1 MAAKDFD
8 RIARE
13 ILDNVGGKDNVT
25 NAVHCMTRLRINLK
39 DYDKINQDGVKAI
52 KGVLGA
58 QMVGGQ
64 YQVIIGQTV
73 PNVYKE
79 FCALTGIKETGAI
92 DENLDEGPKGPLT
105 FKSVVDKCLDAI
117 TGSLTPILPILIVA
131 GLIKMIIAIL
141 GPTMLGVVNEGDNLY
156 SILNLAGDAGFYFL
170 PMYVSVSAARKFGA
184 NQWIAMLIAGIM
196 LHPTMT
202 GWVTEGTPMTVYG
215 IPMTLVNYSS
225 SVFPMILSIFVMS
238 YVEKFFKKV
247 VPEQVSTMFVPL
259 GTVLVMLPLALCVVG
274 PLGQIL
280 GNGISAGLL
289 ALHNILGPVGVAII
303 GSLFLLLV
311 ATGMHLA
318 VISTALISFAQLG
331 YDDTILVGS
340 ICGTYA
346 LIAIYLMYTLKAKDA
361 EDREL
366 GLSCFVSQ
374 ALGGVGEPGIFGIIM
389 RKPKALLIEM
399 VAAFCG
405 GLYAGL
411 THCALYL
418 LGSANFMN
426 AIVFANPNDPMGLV
440 NGCIACGISFVVA
453 VVLCLVLG
461 FDGPLPFFGKKQ
473 AA

>member
-8 RIARE
+8 RIAQE

-39 DYDKINQDGVKAI
+39 DYDKINQDGIKAI

-105 FKSVVDKCLDAI
+105 FKSVIDKCLDAI

-131 GLIKMIIAIL
+131 GLVKMIISIL
-141 GPTMLGVVNEGDNLY
+141 GPTMLNVVGPESNLY
-156 SILNLAGDAGFYFL
+156 AILNLAGDAGFYFL
-170 PMYVSVSAARKFGA
+170 PMYVSVSAARKFGC
-184 NQWIAMLIAGIM
+184 NQFIAMLMAGIM
-196 LHPTMT
+196 LHPTLV
-202 GWVTEGTPMTVYG
+202 GWVTEGTPMDVYG

-225 SVFPMILSIFVMS
+225 SVFPMILTVFVMS

-289 ALHNILGPVGVAII
+289 ALHNILGPL
-303 GSLFLLLV
+303 SRLLV
-311 ATGMHLA
+311 ATGLPLA
-318 VISTALISFAQLG
+318 VIPTALISLAQLG

-346 LIAIYLMYTLKAKDA
+346 CIAIYLMYTLKAKDA
-361 EDREL
+361 EDKEL
-366 GLSCFVSQ
+366 GLSCFISQ
-374 ALGGVGEPGIFGIIM
+374 ALGGIGEPGIFGIMM

-399 VAAFCG
+399 VSAFCG
-405 GLYAGL
+405 ALYAGI
-411 THCALYL
+411 THCALYV
-418 LGSANFMN
+418 LGSSNFMN

-453 VVLCLVLG
+453 IVLSLVIG

>member
-8 RIARE
+8 RIAQE
-13 ILDNVGGKDNVT
+13 ILDNVGGAENVT
-25 NAVHCMTRLRINLK
+25 NAVHCMTRLRLNLK
-39 DYDKINQDGVKAI
+39 DYDKINADAIKGI

-79 FCALTGIKETGAI
+79 FCAIAGIKETGAI
-92 DENLDEGPKGPLT
+92 DENLDAGPKGPLT
-105 FKSVVDKCLDAI
+105 PKAVIDKFLDAI

-131 GLIKMIIAIL
+131 GLVKMIIAIL

-170 PMYVSVSAARKFGA
+170 PMYVAVSSARKFGA
-184 NQWIAMLIAGIM
+184 NQFIAMLVAGIM
-196 LHPTMT
+196 LHPTLV
-202 GWVTEGTPMTVYG
+202 GWVTEGTAMDVYG

-225 SVFPMILSIFVMS
+225 SVFPMILTIFVMS

-259 GTVLVMLPLALCVVG
+259 CTVLVMLPLALCVVG

-331 YDDTILVGS
+331 FDDTILVGS

-346 LIAIYLMYTLKAKDA
+346 CIAIYLMYTLKAKDA

-366 GLSCFVSQ
+366 GLSCFISQ
-374 ALGGVGEPGIFGIIM
+374 ALGGVGEPGIFGITM

-405 GLYAGL
+405 GLYAGI
-411 THCALYL
+411 THCALYV
-418 LGSANFMN
+418 LGSSNFMN

-440 NGCIACGISFVVA
+440 NGIIACAISFVVA
-453 VVLCLVLG
+453 VVLCLVIG
-461 FDGPLPFFGKKQ
+461 FDGPLPFGKKQ

>member
-8 RIARE
+8 RIAQE
-13 ILDNVGGKDNVT
+13 ILDNVGGAENVT
-25 NAVHCMTRLRINLK
+25 GAVHCMTRLRLNLK
-39 DYDKINQDGVKAI
+39 DYDKINADAIKGI

-73 PNVYKE
+73 PSVYKE

-92 DENLDEGPKGPLT
+92 DENLDAGPKGPLT
-105 FKSVVDKCLDAI
+105 PKAVIDKFLDAI

-131 GLIKMIIAIL
+131 GLVKMIIAIL
-141 GPTMLGVVNEGDNLY
+141 GPTMLGVVSEGDNLY

-170 PMYVSVSAARKFGA
+170 PMYVAVSAARKFGA
-184 NQWIAMLIAGIM
+184 NQFIAMLIAGIM
-196 LHPTMT
+196 LHPTLV
-202 GWVTEGTPMTVYG
+202 GWVTEGTPMDVYG

-225 SVFPMILSIFVMS
+225 SVFPMILTIFVMS
-238 YVEKFFKKV
+238 YVEKLFKKI

-280 GNGISAGLL
+280 GNGISAGLI
-289 ALHNILGPVGVAII
+289 ALHNLLGPLGVAII

-331 YDDTILVGS
+331 FDDPIL
-340 ICGTYA
+340 
-346 LIAIYLMYTLKAKDA
+346 YLMYTLKAKDA

-399 VAAFCG
+399 VSAFCG

-418 LGSANFMN
+418 LGSSNFMN

-440 NGCIACGISFVVA
+440 NGCIACSISFVVA

-461 FDGPLPFFGKKQ
+461 FDGPLPFGKKK